1 MLYIE
6 SVIAEQYEL
15 IRDKRW
21 WYNIYSA
28 SLYRNEFI
36 YFICIESLDRL
47 CLFGV
52 ATTYYILGRLSR
64 RKEMWNT
71 LCGVCVCNSSILV
84 RGRRLSIS
92 GYSVLSLRLYGIW
105 VINQNICPFKIMYW
119 GGAVLVDC

>member
-1 MLYIE
+1 MNHAIIGNH
-6 SVIAEQYEL
+6 VIDMNRINGIIL
-15 IRDKRW
+15 RT
-21 WYNIYSA
+21 

-64 RKEMWNT
+64 RRNVEL

-92 GYSVLSLRLYGIW
+92 ILYYRCVCMCMVW
-105 VINQNICPFKIMYW
+105 NYKPEYLPV
-119 GGAVLVDC
+119 

>member
-64 RKEMWNT
+64 RRNVEYT
-71 LCGVCVCNSSILV
+71 LWCLC
-84 RGRRLSIS
+84 
-92 GYSVLSLRLYGIW
+92 
-105 VINQNICPFKIMYW
+105 M
-119 GGAVLVDC
+119 